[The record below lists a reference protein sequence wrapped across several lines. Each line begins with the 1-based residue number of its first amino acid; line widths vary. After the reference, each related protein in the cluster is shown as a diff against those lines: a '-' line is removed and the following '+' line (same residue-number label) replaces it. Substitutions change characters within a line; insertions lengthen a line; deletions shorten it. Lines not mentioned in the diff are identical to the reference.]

1 MINPGGVSMNDR
13 PILLDSFA
21 NVHNHYHLCKRAT
34 TDTGERPHHHDCYQI
49 VYVTKGRMVH
59 GLPGRQVT
67 LEPGDAFI
75 VPPGYVHG
83 TQASPGCDNEYYS
96 LSFRLGLFTPGFV
109 TSPAHK
115 FLSAL
120 RLSSMEDKPA
130 DVRLRVHLGEAD
142 RRHMERLFVSLLE
155 EFEENWDL
163 EDTMAGSLIAAMLRI
178 LARTYFDGQRQDSM
192 EKARDA
198 VRACIRY
205 IDFNYMLDLRVDDLA
220 RQFALSRSA
229 FVALFTQVA
238 GMPVKQYVNSKR
250 IEQAKNLCAVEE
262 LPLREIATLV
272 GYEDFSTFYRNF
284 KKLTGKSPAAYRSE

>member
-1 MINPGGVSMNDR
+1 MQNR
-13 PILLDSFA
+13 PILLDSFV
-21 NVHNHYHLCKRAT
+21 NVHNHYHLCRRAT
-34 TDTGERPHHHDCYQI
+34 TDTGEVPHHHDCYQI

-59 GLPGRQVT
+59 GLPERKVT

-75 VPPGYVHG
+75 VPPKYVHG
-83 TQASPGCDNEYYS
+83 TQAIPGYENEYYS
-96 LSFRLGLFTPGFV
+96 LSFRPELFTPGFV

-120 RLSSMEDKPA
+120 RLSSMQDKPE
-130 DVRLRVHLGEAD
+130 DVRLRVRLMESD
-142 RRHMERLFVSLLE
+142 RKHMERLFVSLLE

-178 LARTYFDGQRQDSM
+178 LARTYFGGQRQDSM

-205 IDFNYMLDLRVDDLA
+205 IDFNYMLDLKVDDLA
-220 RQFALSRSA
+220 KQFALSRSA

-238 GMPVKQYVNSKR
+238 GMPVKQYVNSRR
-250 IEQAKNLCAVEE
+250 IEQAKNLCSVEG

-284 KKLTGKSPAAYRSE
+284 KKLTGKSPTEYRCE

>member
-1 MINPGGVSMNDR
+1 MTDH
-13 PILLDSFA
+13 PILLASFA
-21 NVHNHYHLCKRAT
+21 NAHNHYHLCKRTT
-34 TDTGERPHHHDCYQI
+34 TDAGEAPHHHDCYQI

-75 VPPGYVHG
+75 VPPGYIHG
-83 TQASPGCDNEYYS
+83 TQASPGYENEYYS
-96 LSFRLGLFTPGFV
+96 LSFRQGLFTPGFV

-120 RLSSMEDKPA
+120 RLSSMQDKPA
-130 DVRLRVHLGEAD
+130 DVRLRVHLAEQD
-142 RRHMERLFVSLLE
+142 QKHMERLFVSLLE

-163 EDTMAGSLIAAMLRI
+163 VDTMAGSLIAAMLRI
-178 LARTYFDGQRQDSM
+178 LSRTYFGGQRQDSM

-205 IDFNYMLDLRVDDLA
+205 IDFNYMLDLNVDDLA
-220 RQFALSRSA
+220 RQFAMSRSS
-229 FVALFTQVA
+229 FVSLFTQVA
-238 GMPVKQYVNSKR
+238 GMPVKQYVNHKR

-262 LPLREIATLV
+262 MPLREIANLV
-272 GYEDFSTFYRNF
+272 GYKDFSTFYRNF
-284 KKLTGKSPAAYRSE
+284 KKLTGKSPAAYRNG

>member
-1 MINPGGVSMNDR
+1 MKDR
-13 PILLDSFA
+13 PILLDAFA
-21 NVHNHYHLCKRAT
+21 HVHNHYHLCCRTT
-34 TDTGERPHHHDCYQI
+34 TDAGEAPHHHDCYQI
-49 VYVTKGRMVH
+49 VYVTKGRMIH
-59 GLPGRQVT
+59 GLPGRQVF

-75 VPPGYVHG
+75 VPPGYVHR
-83 TQASPGCDNEYYS
+83 TQAAPGHENEFYS

-109 TSPAHK
+109 TSPAYK

-120 RLSSMEDKPA
+120 RLSSMQDKPA
-130 DVRLRVHLGEAD
+130 DVRLRVRLAEAD
-142 RRHMERLFVSLLE
+142 QRHMERLFASLLD

-178 LARTYFDGQRQDSM
+178 LSRTYFDGQRQDST

-205 IDFNYMLDLRVDDLA
+205 IDFNYMLDLKVDDLA
-220 RQFALSRSA
+220 RQFALSRSS
-229 FVALFTQVA
+229 FVSLFTQEA
-238 GMPVKQYVNSKR
+238 GMPVKQYVNCKR

-262 LPLREIATLV
+262 MPLREIAHLV

-284 KKLTGKSPAAYRSE
+284 KKLTGQSPAEFRSE

>member
-1 MINPGGVSMNDR
+1 MNDR

-21 NVHNHYHLCKRAT
+21 NVHNHYHLCRRAT
-34 TDTGERPHHHDCYQI
+34 TDTGEVPHHHDCYQI

-83 TQASPGCDNEYYS
+83 TQASPGYENEYYS
-96 LSFRLGLFTPGFV
+96 LSFRQGLFTPGFV
-109 TSPAHK
+109 TSPAYK
-115 FLSAL
+115 FLSVL
-120 RLSSMEDKPA
+120 RLSSMQDKPA
-130 DVRLRVHLGEAD
+130 DVRLRVHLAERD
-142 RRHMERLFVSLLE
+142 QKHMLRLFTCLLE

-178 LARTYFDGQRQDSM
+178 LARTYFGGQRQDSM

-205 IDFNYMLDLRVDDLA
+205 IDFNYMLDLNVDDLA
-220 RQFALSRSA
+220 HRFALSRSSFA
-229 FVALFTQVA
+229 ALFSEMA
-238 GMPVKQYVNSKR
+238 GIPVKQYVNMRR
-250 IEQAKNLCAVEE
+250 IEQAQNLCAVES

-272 GYEDFSTFYRNF
+272 GYDDFSTFYRNF
-284 KKLTGKSPAAYRSE
+284 KKITGISPAEYRNRNFT